1 MTERVKVLLVEDHP
15 HMRRSLRR
23 LLEADEAIE
32 IVGEASDGRE
42 GVEMCVKLRPD
53 VVLLDV
59 GLPIMDGIE
68 ACRMMR
74 EKAPESKIIML
85 TSHNNERD
93 IFASLAAGANGYCLK
108 DSDFRKFPQIVQTV
122 KNGDL
127 WLDAA
132 IAGKVLKLLPST
144 ASTLVSQKLTAEQQM
159 VYEPLS
165 KREVE
170 VLELL
175 VDGLSNSDIAARLGI
190 GIETVKTH
198 IKSILGKLAVS
209 DRTQAAIKA
218 LRAGII

>member
-42 GVEMCVKLRPD
+42 GVEMCVKLHPD